1 MSAPEVRK
9 LKLWPDRIETEVE
22 ISGHGPPLIYL
33 HGPWGLASDRAFVAR
48 LAEGNTVYA
57 PKFPGTSQG
66 DHAAVHAL
74 DSWLDLVV
82 YHGELIDK
90 LQLAAPALAGHSFG
104 GLVAAEVA
112 AAAPSSVD
120 RLVLIDPVGLWRD
133 DLPVKNWMLL
143 SADARRRALFADPE
157 GDAARRFFHVP
168 SDVDERVD
176 TLAKFVW
183 AQACTGKF
191 VWPIADRGLKN
202 RIHRVAAPTLIIWG
216 KADGIIDAAYAQE
229 FAKSIGGARVELI
242 DEAGHLPHL
251 ENPDAV
257 GKVVGDFLAAS
268 HAATGR

>member
-1 MSAPEVRK
+1 MSAPEVRT
-9 LKLWPDRIETEVE
+9 LKLWHDRVETEVE
-22 ISGHGPPLIYL
+22 VSGHGPPLVYL
-33 HGPWGLASDRAFVAR
+33 HGPWGLAPDRAFIAR
-48 LAEGNTVYA
+48 LAESNTVYA

-82 YHGELIDK
+82 YHGELFDRLK
-90 LQLAAPALAGHSFG
+90 LAAPALAGHSFG

-112 AAAPSSVD
+112 AAAPRSVG

-143 SADARRRALFADPE
+143 SADARRRALFADPDGE
-157 GDAARRFFHVP
+157 AAKRFFHVP
-168 SDVDERVD
+168 SDPDGRVD

-202 RIHRVAAPTLIIWG
+202 RIHCVAAPTLIVWG
-216 KADGIIDAAYAQE
+216 KADGVIDAAYAQE
-229 FAKSIGGARVELI
+229 FAKSIGGARVEVI
-242 DEAGHLPHL
+242 DRAGHLPHL
-251 ENPDAV
+251 EKPEAV
-257 GKVVGDFLAAS
+257 GKLVGDFLAAE
-268 HAATGR
+268 AAAGH